1 MKSKNQIFT
10 ISNGLSTLRL
20 LLALPIWLLLENYQ
34 NTQSR
39 NIAFLL
45 CLVAAATDFLDG
57 YFARKRDEITEL
69 GKIIDPLADKVL
81 IGLIAI
87 KLYFIGEVNGYFLFI
102 ILVRDLIIFIGGII
116 LSMKLKKV
124 LPSNLLGKI
133 TVTVIGIVFLF
144 ILIGLDMQNLIF
156 QLFYY
161 SSIILI
167 YGSLLGYLIR
177 AIEFINK
184 RNQNERLQ
192 QSA

>member
-45 CLVAAATDFLDG
+45 CLAAAATDFLDG
-57 YFARKRDEITEL
+57 YFARKRNEITEL

-87 KLYFIGEVNGYFLFI
+87 KLYFIGEVSGYFLFI

-116 LSMKLKKV
+116 LSIKLKKV

-133 TVTVIGIVFLF
+133 TVTLIGIVFLF
-144 ILIGLDMQNLIF
+144 ILIGLDKQNLIF

-177 AIEFINK
+177 AIEFIKK